1 MGHKVHPYG
10 FRIGIIK
17 PWLAK
22 WYADRDYA
30 TLLQEDMRIRE
41 LVARQLSNASVSQV
55 EIERGINHVT
65 VTVHTAKP
73 GIVIGKGGANV
84 EALRTNVGKLTNKK
98 VKLEIKEI
106 LQPELDG
113 MLLAQNVAG
122 QLERRIAF
130 RKAIKQSIQ
139 RTIKA
144 GAKGVK
150 IQVSGRLG
158 GSEMSRTEWDKE
170 GRIPLGT
177 LRADISY
184 GVVHA
189 HTTYGRIGV
198 KAWVYRGEQLGE
210 RPGSARTEPRAARRG
225 AAGTRRSA
233 GGTRAA
239 PGGAITEPTAGRV
252 EASEADPR
260 IAATD
265 GRRKDVP
272 QADEAQLTEPQE
284 QVGAP
289 SEPAPTAAPVESEQV
304 ASTAEATQQ
313 APPADADEVAGTPP
327 SDVTPAETATEAEAP
342 TGSTA
347 AAEEP
352 PSAEASAPE
361 APAKAEAPAEA
372 EAPAKAEASAGDASP
387 AAEKAPA
394 KKPAAR
400 KPAAKKPAA
409 KKPAAKKAAPK
420 TRAAKKPAKE
430 S

>member
-84 EALRTNVGKLTNKK
+84 EALRTNIGKLTNKK

-158 GSEMSRTEWDKE
+158 GAEMSRTEWDKE

-198 KAWVYRGEQLGE
+198 KAWVYRGEQLGD
-210 RPGSARTEPRAARRG
+210 RPGSARTEPRAPRRAAATTG
-225 AAGTRRSA
+225 TRSRAAAPAAGGRGR
-233 GGTRAA
+233 GRAA
-239 PGGAITEPTAGRV
+239 TEEAAVTAV
-252 EASEADPR
+252 E
-260 IAATD
+260 
-265 GRRKDVP
+265 
-272 QADEAQLTEPQE
+272 EPQ
-284 QVGAP
+284 
-289 SEPAPTAAPVESEQV
+289 T
-304 ASTAEATQQ
+304 EATQVETPQ
-313 APPADADEVAGTPP
+313 VETPQVETPQVEAAAPEAVEAESAPADKAPAEAVAPEAVEAADADEPK
-327 SDVTPAETATEAEAP
+327 
-342 TGSTA
+342 
-347 AAEEP
+347 AEE
-352 PSAEASAPE
+352 S
-361 APAKAEAPAEA
+361 
-372 EAPAKAEASAGDASP
+372 
-387 AAEKAPA
+387 
-394 KKPAAR
+394 
-400 KPAAKKPAA
+400 
-409 KKPAAKKAAPK
+409 
-420 TRAAKKPAKE
+420 
-430 S
+430 

>member
-1 MGHKVHPYG
+1 LGHKVHPYG

-84 EALRTNVGKLTNKK
+84 EALRTNIGKLTDKK

-158 GSEMSRTEWDKE
+158 GAEMSRTEWDKE

-198 KAWVYRGEQLGE
+198 KAWVYRGEQLGD
-210 RPGSARTEPRAARRG
+210 RPGSARTEPRAPRRG
-225 AAGTRRSA
+225 AAG
-233 GGTRAA
+233 GTRGRAAA
-239 PGGAITEPTAGRV
+239 PASQAAPATPAAQVTPAPRRPRAAATPVVEPA
-252 EASEADPR
+252 ASEATAAETPVTEATAAETVEAPQAETPAR
-260 IAATD
+260 KSTKAAPETAPEPTEVPEAATEAAATET
-265 GRRKDVP
+265 P
-272 QADEAQLTEPQE
+272 EATPEADATEAPE
-284 QVGAP
+284 A
-289 SEPAPTAAPVESEQV
+289 TAADAPV
-304 ASTAEATQQ
+304 ADA
-313 APPADADEVAGTPP
+313 PADAAD
-327 SDVTPAETATEAEAP
+327 
-342 TGSTA
+342 
-347 AAEEP
+347 
-352 PSAEASAPE
+352 
-361 APAKAEAPAEA
+361 
-372 EAPAKAEASAGDASP
+372 DA
-387 AAEKAPA
+387 
-394 KKPAAR
+394 
-400 KPAAKKPAA
+400 
-409 KKPAAKKAAPK
+409 
-420 TRAAKKPAKE
+420 AKE

>member
-41 LVARQLSNASVSQV
+41 LVAKQLSNASVSQV

-210 RPGSARTEPRAARRG
+210 RPGSARTEPRAPRRG
-225 AAGTRRSA
+225 TAPARTR
-233 GGTRAA
+233 GPRAA
-239 PGGAITEPTAGRV
+239 TARPEDAGAP
-252 EASEADPR
+252 
-260 IAATD
+260 AATA
-265 GRRKDVP
+265 V
-272 QADEAQLTEPQE
+272 E
-284 QVGAP
+284 
-289 SEPAPTAAPVESEQV
+289 EPAPKPRAPRRTSKAA
-304 ASTAEATQQ
+304 AEAT
-313 APPADADEVAGTPP
+313 
-327 SDVTPAETATEAEAP
+327 PAEPKIEAEAAP
-342 TGSTA
+342 TADQTDAPAAATA
-347 AAEEP
+347 ADTEP
-352 PSAEASAPE
+352 AAASAPEVGPAGDADSAEASASD
-361 APAKAEAPAEA
+361 AAD
-372 EAPAKAEASAGDASP
+372 ASASEPSD
-387 AAEKAPA
+387 
-394 KKPAAR
+394 
-400 KPAAKKPAA
+400 
-409 KKPAAKKAAPK
+409 
-420 TRAAKKPAKE
+420 KE

>member
-1 MGHKVHPYG
+1 VGHKVHPYG

-30 TLLQEDMRIRE
+30 SLLQEDMRIRE
-41 LVARQLSNASVSQV
+41 LVARQLANASVSQV

-158 GSEMSRTEWDKE
+158 GSEMSRTEWDRE

-198 KAWVYRGEQLGE
+198 KAWVYRGEQLGD
-210 RPGSARTEPRAARRG
+210 RPGSARTEPRAPRRAAAAPARPRRG
-225 AAGTRRSA
+225 AAAASA
-233 GGTRAA
+233 ATEADASTATAVEDA
-239 PGGAITEPTAGRV
+239 PAVTAETTTPVEATPVEAPMETPTV
-252 EASEADPR
+252 EASAE
-260 IAATD
+260 
-265 GRRKDVP
+265 
-272 QADEAQLTEPQE
+272 
-284 QVGAP
+284 
-289 SEPAPTAAPVESEQV
+289 AAPV
-304 ASTAEATQQ
+304 
-313 APPADADEVAGTPP
+313 ADAAAD
-327 SDVTPAETATEAEAP
+327 PAPDAAP
-342 TGSTA
+342 
-347 AAEEP
+347 
-352 PSAEASAPE
+352 
-361 APAKAEAPAEA
+361 
-372 EAPAKAEASAGDASP
+372 SAGDEMPVEEA
-387 AAEKAPA
+387 
-394 KKPAAR
+394 
-400 KPAAKKPAA
+400 
-409 KKPAAKKAAPK
+409 
-420 TRAAKKPAKE
+420 
-430 S
+430 

>member
-1 MGHKVHPYG
+1 LGHKVHPYG

-84 EALRTNVGKLTNKK
+84 EALRTNIGKLTDKK

-158 GSEMSRTEWDKE
+158 GAEMSRTEWDKE

-210 RPGSARTEPRAARRG
+210 RPGSARTEPRAPRRG
-225 AAGTRRSA
+225 TT
-233 GGTRAA
+233 GGTRGRAAA
-239 PGGAITEPTAGRV
+239 PATPAAPAAPAT
-252 EASEADPR
+252 PR
-260 IAATD
+260 RSRA
-265 GRRKDVP
+265 
-272 QADEAQLTEPQE
+272 
-284 QVGAP
+284 
-289 SEPAPTAAPVESEQV
+289 AAPVTDEAATEATAV
-304 ASTAEATQQ
+304 EPTTTEATAAEAVEAAAPETAEA
-313 APPADADEVAGTPP
+313 EV
-327 SDVTPAETATEAEAP
+327 EATEATEA
-342 TGSTA
+342 T
-347 AAEEP
+347 
-352 PSAEASAPE
+352 EASAPE
-361 APAKAEAPAEA
+361 ATDADAPAE
-372 EAPAKAEASAGDASP
+372 PATDA
-387 AAEKAPA
+387 ADDA
-394 KKPAAR
+394 
-400 KPAAKKPAA
+400 
-409 KKPAAKKAAPK
+409 
-420 TRAAKKPAKE
+420 AKE

>member
-84 EALRTNVGKLTNKK
+84 EALRTNIGKLTNKK

-210 RPGSARTEPRAARRG
+210 RPGSARTEPRAPRRG
-225 AAGTRRSA
+225 AAPTRTRGNGRSA
-233 GGTRAA
+233 AA
-239 PGGAITEPTAGRV
+239 RGSAEDESTSAAV
-252 EASEADPR
+252 EAQATSAEAT
-260 IAATD
+260 ATSA
-265 GRRKDVP
+265 V
-272 QADEAQLTEPQE
+272 
-284 QVGAP
+284 
-289 SEPAPTAAPVESEQV
+289 
-304 ASTAEATQQ
+304 TAEATE
-313 APPADADEVAGTPP
+313 APKAAPKPRTSRAKASDKADKADKETKSAKASKADATE
-327 SDVTPAETATEAEAP
+327 PA
-342 TGSTA
+342 
-347 AAEEP
+347 
-352 PSAEASAPE
+352 
-361 APAKAEAPAEA
+361 
-372 EAPAKAEASAGDASP
+372 
-387 AAEKAPA
+387 AAEKAPETTAA
-394 KKPAAR
+394 KPSSADAAPAAESAPDTE
-400 KPAAKKPAA
+400 PAAAPAPEVG
-409 KKPAAKKAAPK
+409 PADES
-420 TRAAKKPAKE
+420 KE

>member
-10 FRIGIIK
+10 FRIGINK

-65 VTVHTAKP
+65 VTVHSAKP

-84 EALRTNVGKLTNKK
+84 EALRTNVGKLTDKK

-113 MLLAQNVAG
+113 MLVAQNVAG

-130 RKAIKQSIQ
+130 RKAIKQAIQ

-150 IQVSGRLG
+150 VQVSGRLG
-158 GSEMSRTEWDKE
+158 GAEMSRTEWDRE

-189 HTTYGRIGV
+189 RTTYGRIGV

-210 RPGSARTEPRAARRG
+210 RPGSARTEPREPRRAAPRAGARP
-225 AAGTRRSA
+225 AAGTRAPASSTRRSA
-233 GGTRAA
+233 AA
-239 PGGAITEPTAGRV
+239 VAERPAP
-252 EASEADPR
+252 EAE
-260 IAATD
+260 
-265 GRRKDVP
+265 
-272 QADEAQLTEPQE
+272 DEAVTAEPQ
-284 QVGAP
+284 V
-289 SEPAPTAAPVESEQV
+289 V
-304 ASTAEATQQ
+304 A
-313 APPADADEVAGTPP
+313 
-327 SDVTPAETATEAEAP
+327 ATEAEVTPKVAQAEPAVVTEEAAP
-342 TGSTA
+342 
-347 AAEEP
+347 
-352 PSAEASAPE
+352 
-361 APAKAEAPAEA
+361 
-372 EAPAKAEASAGDASP
+372 P
-387 AAEKAPA
+387 AAE
-394 KKPAAR
+394 
-400 KPAAKKPAA
+400 
-409 KKPAAKKAAPK
+409 AAPD
-420 TRAAKKPAKE
+420 AAASASEAAAADTEPTTDSASE
-430 S
+430 EA